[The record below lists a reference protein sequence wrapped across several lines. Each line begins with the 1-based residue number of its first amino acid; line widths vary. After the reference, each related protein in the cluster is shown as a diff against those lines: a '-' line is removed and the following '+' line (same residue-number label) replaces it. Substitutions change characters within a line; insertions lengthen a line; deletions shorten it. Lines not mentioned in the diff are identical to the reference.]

1 MKYIY
6 YWFRNCDFL
15 LFVRFLCYYYSNYF
29 VLQMFLCF
37 KVSKNDQGQSK
48 GFGFVCFETE
58 QQAENALRFKT
69 NNNKSFKINKPF

>member
-1 MKYIY
+1 
-6 YWFRNCDFL
+6 
-15 LFVRFLCYYYSNYF
+15 
-29 VLQMFLCF
+29 MFLCF